1 MAAVIE
7 ILDKFEIGLC
17 RRVNR
22 YGQAEWVRKPFAIV
36 SKLGD
41 WGFWAAIAGIIFLMQ
56 GAAAGPGLL
65 HVGLTAL
72 VGVGIYKLL
81 KRYLV
86 RERPYV
92 NNGTIRCGATP
103 LDKYSFPSGHTLHA
117 VSFTVMYVHME
128 PMLIFVC
135 APFAALV
142 ALSRVILG
150 LHYPSDV
157 LVGAVIGGTL
167 AGLSRGWM

>member
-17 RRVNR
+17 LRVNQF
-22 YGQAEWVRKPFAIV
+22 GQAEWVRKPFAIV

-41 WGFWAAIAGIIFLMQ
+41 WGFWAAIAGIVFLMQ
-56 GAAAGPGLL
+56 GPASGPGLL

-72 VGVGIYKLL
+72 VGVGVYKLL
-81 KRYLV
+81 KVCLV
-86 RERPYV
+86 RERPFV
-92 NNGTIRCGATP
+92 NNGTIRCGTAP

-117 VSFTVMYVHME
+117 VSFTVMYAQIE
-128 PMLIFVC
+128 PMLLIVC
-135 APFAALV
+135 APFAVLV
-142 ALSRVILG
+142 ALSRVVLG

-167 AGLSRGWM
+167 AGLSIGWM

>member
-17 RRVNR
+17 QRVNR
-22 YGQAEWVRKPFAIV
+22 YGQSEWVRIPFAIV

-56 GAAAGPGLL
+56 GPAAGPGLL

-81 KRYLV
+81 KLYLV

-92 NNGTIRCGATP
+92 NSGAIRCGATP

-117 VSFTVMYVHME
+117 VSFTVMFVHME
-128 PMLIFVC
+128 PVLIFVC

-157 LVGAVIGGTL
+157 VVGALIGGTL